1 MKDELST
8 SNEQLL
14 TIDAVVLANGEYP
27 ASPLPLKIL
36 AEAPYVVCCD
46 GGADEYIRR
55 GHTPDVII
63 GDGDS
68 LSDENRRKFGHILH
82 RISDQET
89 NDQTK
94 AVNFLLAKGKRRI
107 AIIGATGKREP
118 YTGKYQPAHRL
129 SPCRSRCT
137 YLYRLRHLHPL
148 PEYPHLPKPSRTA
161 SIHHQLHC
169 TRSAWQRTGLSPQ
182 RFHQLVARHTQRM
195 HQYRIHHRGGRG
207 IPGIRH
213 YFFASATSTKYTLI
227 QIMAMAAACVQLKRS
242 CPKVRETTVVTTSI
256 R

>member
-94 AVNFLLAKGKRRI
+94 AVRYLQKRGFRRI
-107 AIIGATGKREP
+107 AIVGATGKRE
-118 YTGKYQPAHRL
+118 YHTLGNISLLLDYMKSGMEVRTITDYGVFVPAKDTQTFAAHPGQQISIINFGAKGLQGEGLVYPL
-129 SPCRSRCT
+129 SDFTNWWQGTLNEATSDEFT
-137 YLYRLRHLHPL
+137 
-148 PEYPHLPKPSRTA
+148 
-161 SIHHQLHC
+161 IHC
-169 TRSAWQRTGLSPQ
+169 TGEY
-182 RFHQLVARHTQRM
+182 LVFLAFM
-195 HQYRIHHRGGRG
+195 
-207 IPGIRH
+207 
-213 YFFASATSTKYTLI
+213 
-227 QIMAMAAACVQLKRS
+227 
-242 CPKVRETTVVTTSI
+242 
-256 R
+256 

>member
-1 MKDELST
+1 MKNELST

-94 AVNFLLAKGKRRI
+94 AVNYLLSQGKRRI
-107 AIIGATGKREP
+107 AIVGATGKREDHTLGNISLLADYMEQAEVRMLTDYGLFIP
-118 YTGKYQPAHRL
+118 IKEDSVFESFPTQQVSVYNMEATEL
-129 SPCRSRCT
+129 S
-137 YLYRLRHLHPL
+137 
-148 PEYPHLPKPSRTA
+148 A
-161 SIHHQLHC
+161 D
-169 TRSAWQRTGLSPQ
+169 G
-182 RFHQLVARHTQRM
+182 
-195 HQYRIHHRGGRG
+195 
-207 IPGIRH
+207 
-213 YFFASATSTKYTLI
+213 
-227 QIMAMAAACVQLKRS
+227 
-242 CPKVRETTVVTTSI
+242 
-256 R
+256 